1 MLKNSANY
9 IILVQISIDL
19 PKKSYFAHTLAKGSP
34 IYLPLT
40 QLAYS
45 KFSEIPSTPELKF
58 PGQNALGEA
67 K

>member
-1 MLKNSANY
+1 MLKNSANR

-19 PKKSYFAHTLAKGSP
+19 PKKSYFFHTLAKERP
-34 IYLPLT
+34 IYLPQT

-58 PGQNALGEA
+58 VGQNALGEA

>member
-1 MLKNSANY
+1 MLKNFANV

-19 PKKSYFAHTLAKGSP
+19 HKMSYFFHILAKESP
-34 IYLPLT
+34 INLPQT

>member
-19 PKKSYFAHTLAKGSP
+19 PKKSYFFHTLAKESP
-34 IYLPLT
+34 INLPQT
-40 QLAYS
+40 QLANS
-45 KFSEIPSTPELKF
+45 KFSEIPSTPEQKF